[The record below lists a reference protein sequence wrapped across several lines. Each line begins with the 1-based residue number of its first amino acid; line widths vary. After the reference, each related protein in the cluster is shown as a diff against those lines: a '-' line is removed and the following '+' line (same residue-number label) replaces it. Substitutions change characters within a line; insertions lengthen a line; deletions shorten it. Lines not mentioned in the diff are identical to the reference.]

1 MRVHVVVPEGFDNP
15 GQPTGGNIYDRRVCA
30 GLAEAGWE
38 VLVATVAAAWP
49 VPGSGAR
56 ADLARIV
63 SAIPDGE
70 TVLIDG
76 LIASPTA
83 AQLLPHTGRI
93 RMTVLLHM
101 PLAAAVDTHHDASAE
116 RSERAVLRAVAGVV
130 VTSEWTRRQVLTR
143 YPIPTC
149 RVHVA
154 RPGVDRVAAPARPV
168 RGHLICVGVL
178 GRHKGQDLLVEAL
191 ADLADRD
198 WHCVLAG
205 SPDRHPNFV
214 EQLQTRITRL
224 GYDHRVRLSGVL
236 TGAALS
242 HAYTTADLL
251 VAPSRSETY
260 GMTVTE
266 ALAHGLP
273 VIAAAVGGLPE
284 ALGSTADGTPPG
296 QLIPPGDLAAL
307 AAALRDWLGDER
319 HRHRL
324 RAAARQRRSTL
335 RGWEQTTQEI
345 ANALTVR
352 GSISPR
358 PELTTILEG
367 PMTIRTESR
376 ITIASSV
383 REVWAYVCDVG
394 RWPEWAPT
402 VLEGRVR
409 GGGPLQPGSRV
420 EQRAKLMLGL
430 SRGRSQEV
438 TVVEAPSSV
447 AFAGPMGT
455 SAARWGMEL
464 EPVDDKQTDAM
475 MWIEVDLAGIMRA
488 VPSRML
494 QGRIQRVSDV
504 EMVAIKAAVESD
516 TREGAES

>member
-1 MRVHVVVPEGFDNP
+1 VRVHVVVPEGFDNP

-38 VLVATVAAAWP
+38 VLVATVTAAWP

-76 LIASPTA
+76 LIASPAA
-83 AQLLPHTGRI
+83 AQLLPHAGRI

-101 PLAAAVDTHHDASAE
+101 PLATALDTHDANAE
-116 RSERAVLRAVAGVV
+116 RSERSVLRAATGVV

-143 YPIPTC
+143 YAVPAC
-149 RVHVA
+149 RVRVA
-154 RPGVDRVAAPARPV
+154 RPGVDRVAAPPRPV
-168 RGHLICVGVL
+168 PGHLICVGVL

-191 ADLADRD
+191 AGLADRD

-205 SPDRHPNFV
+205 PLDRHPDFV
-214 EQLQTRITRL
+214 EQLQARITRL
-224 GYDHRVRLSGVL
+224 GYGHRVRLSGVL

-284 ALGSTADGTPPG
+284 ALGSTAAGTRPG
-296 QLIPPGDLAAL
+296 QLIPPGDPAAL
-307 AAALRDWLGDER
+307 AAALGEWLDDER

-324 RAAARQRRSTL
+324 RAAARQRRPTL

-345 ANALTVR
+345 ANALT
-352 GSISPR
+352 
-358 PELTTILEG
+358 
-367 PMTIRTESR
+367 
-376 ITIASSV
+376 AH
-383 REVWAYVCDVG
+383 
-394 RWPEWAPT
+394 
-402 VLEGRVR
+402 
-409 GGGPLQPGSRV
+409 
-420 EQRAKLMLGL
+420 
-430 SRGRSQEV
+430 GRSK
-438 TVVEAPSSV
+438 
-447 AFAGPMGT
+447 
-455 SAARWGMEL
+455 
-464 EPVDDKQTDAM
+464 PVPPG
-475 MWIEVDLAGIMRA
+475 LNNY
-488 VPSRML
+488 L
-494 QGRIQRVSDV
+494 
-504 EMVAIKAAVESD
+504 
-516 TREGAES
+516 